1 MSAGET
7 EEDGY
12 EDEYTL
18 EDLDVTSGDYICAAP
33 VPNFR
38 AAWEALGE
46 EAELGDDYGLGEREN
61 LQARP
66 LLSLS
71 LQPTHHCAKL
81 EAPREAVLGAAHGM
95 CERGELQAPAV
106 AARAAMTGQ
115 PRRARGPAGSLGG
128 TKLPRGHDI
137 TERGACAHRP
147 FSMCGMH
154 YACLR

>member
-18 EDLDVTSGDYICAAP
+18 EDLDVTPGDYICAAP

-66 LLSLS
+66 L
-71 LQPTHHCAKL
+71 C
-81 EAPREAVLGAAHGM
+81 
-95 CERGELQAPAV
+95 C
-106 AARAAMTGQ
+106 
-115 PRRARGPAGSLGG
+115 ARGPCSTMHLCAELGAFGRGCCAGQRSQ
-128 TKLPRGHDI
+128 HV
-137 TERGACAHRP
+137 
-147 FSMCGMH
+147 
-154 YACLR
+154 

>member
-18 EDLDVTSGDYICAAP
+18 EDLDVTPGDYICAAP

-66 LLSLS
+66 LCCALC
-71 LQPTHHCAKL
+71 PTAK
-81 EAPREAVLGAAHGM
+81 APVRRAGSSWGTAVLGAAHGTF
-95 CERGELQAPAV
+95 EREELPAPAV
-106 AARAAMTGQ
+106 PARAAMSGQ
-115 PRRARGPAGSLGG
+115 PGRAHGLQARLRAATLSCC
-128 TKLPRGHDI
+128 HDM
-137 TERGACAHRP
+137 TARGACVEMP
-147 FSMCGMH
+147 
-154 YACLR
+154 CLGDD

>member
-66 LLSLS
+66 PYCARRPYSHCTIAPSWELLGG
-71 LQPTHHCAKL
+71 
-81 EAPREAVLGAAHGM
+81 EAVLGAAHGL
-95 CERGELQAPAV
+95 CRREELQAPAV
-106 AARAAMTGQ
+106 AARAATTGQ
-115 PRRARGPAGSLGG
+115 QGQ
-128 TKLPRGHDI
+128 
-137 TERGACAHRP
+137 ERGLQA
-147 FSMCGMH
+147 
-154 YACLR
+154 

>member
-1 MSAGET
+1 MCAGET

-18 EDLDVTSGDYICAAP
+18 EDLDVTPGDYICADP

-66 LLSLS
+66 LC
-71 LQPTHHCAKL
+71 CARGPHSQYTC
-81 EAPREAVLGAAHGM
+81 APSWELLGGGAVLGAAHG
-95 CERGELQAPAV
+95 LV
-106 AARAAMTGQ
+106 RA
-115 PRRARGPAGSLGG
+115 
-128 TKLPRGHDI
+128 
-137 TERGACAHRP
+137 
-147 FSMCGMH
+147 
-154 YACLR
+154 